1 MDLACSRQCGTL
13 FLSPHQR
20 TPLRVAARRGN
31 IDKVRCLVE
40 NGADVNIKDEDG
52 VSGLDCL
59 CMYRCV
65 VIGTSKTI
73 ILSLHQAT
81 PLHVAAESGN
91 VDTVSYLGDKGAD
104 INIKDGD
111 GVSECDYTADTIL
124 ISLSW

>member
-1 MDLACSRQCGTL
+1 
-13 FLSPHQR
+13 
-20 TPLRVAARRGN
+20 VAARRGN
-31 IDKVRCLVE
+31 TDKVRCLVE

-59 CMYRCV
+59 RMCRCV
-65 VIGTSKTI
+65 LIGTFKTI

-111 GVSECDYTADTIL
+111 GVSECDYTADTVL

>member
-1 MDLACSRQCGTL
+1 MDFACSRQCGTL
-13 FLSPHQR
+13 FLSPYQR

-40 NGADVNIKDEDG
+40 NGADVNSKDEDG

-59 CMYRCV
+59 RMYRCV
-65 VIGTSKTI
+65 VIGTI
-73 ILSLHQAT
+73 ILPLHQGT
-81 PLHVAAESGN
+81 PLLVAAESGN

-111 GVSECDYTADTIL
+111 GVSECNYTTDTIFNITIL
-124 ISLSW
+124 VV